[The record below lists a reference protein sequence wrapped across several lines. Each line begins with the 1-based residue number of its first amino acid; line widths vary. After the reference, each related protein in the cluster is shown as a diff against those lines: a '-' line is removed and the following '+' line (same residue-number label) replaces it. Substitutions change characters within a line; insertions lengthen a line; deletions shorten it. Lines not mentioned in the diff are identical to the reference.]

1 MGEKRPLRN
10 FVDSHQRPVQLRG
23 EDLQW
28 PVLIA
33 DLGRHAALMAASGAW
48 PQEAGTLPRGRR
60 HPLTASSGPARGQRG
75 GGDRTALAR
84 ESLALA
90 KLVFTQIG
98 VVAGRV
104 AEERSPRIESN
115 DGRGSGPVDAS
126 THAAVVGEKRDA
138 WVLERPKYA
147 RHASVPR
154 PPAEERAHER
164 ARWRRGKRER
174 AEGWTITPAEAAG
187 MSAAGRRLHGLDD
200 PR

>member
-1 MGEKRPLRN
+1 MAPL
-10 FVDSHQRPVQLRG
+10 V
-23 EDLQW
+23 
-28 PVLIA
+28 
-33 DLGRHAALMAASGAW
+33 ASG
-48 PQEAGTLPRGRR
+48 EE
-60 HPLTASSGPARGQRG
+60 
-75 GGDRTALAR
+75 GDRTALAR

-90 KLVFTQIG
+90 KLVFPQIG

-104 AEERSPRIESN
+104 AEERSPRIERD
-115 DGRGSGPVDAS
+115 DGLGSGPVDAS

-154 PPAEERAHER
+154 PPAEERAPER

-174 AEGWTITPAEAAG
+174 AVGWTITPAEAAG